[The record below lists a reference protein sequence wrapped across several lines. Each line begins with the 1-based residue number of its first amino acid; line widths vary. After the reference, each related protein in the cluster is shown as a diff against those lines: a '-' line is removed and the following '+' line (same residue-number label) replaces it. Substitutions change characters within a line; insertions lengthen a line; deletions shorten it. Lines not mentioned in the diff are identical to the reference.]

1 MAASTTFI
9 FDASP
14 LIASCQ
20 FAVGKRSV
28 ADIALSGAT
37 VQIPPAVYE
46 EVITRDGTRPDA
58 LKAARSG
65 CHPTLPCGIRPAF
78 TRDVEETQSMSM
90 VTIRVPE
97 ELEQVLVSVLN
108 RDPDKG
114 AEWLK
119 AGFEAR
125 LAELYQQ
132 WQSLRISTARF
143 AELMGVSPWELA
155 DLLHDRGLKGTN
167 LPG

>member
-1 MAASTTFI
+1 
-9 FDASP
+9 
-14 LIASCQ
+14 
-20 FAVGKRSV
+20 
-28 ADIALSGAT
+28 
-37 VQIPPAVYE
+37 
-46 EVITRDGTRPDA
+46 
-58 LKAARSG
+58 
-65 CHPTLPCGIRPAF
+65 
-78 TRDVEETQSMSM
+78 MSM
-90 VTIRVPE
+90 VTIRFPE
-97 ELEQVLVSVLN
+97 ELEQVLISVLH

-132 WQSLRISTARF
+132 WQLLYISTARF

-155 DLLHDRGLKGTN
+155 DLLGARGLKNTN

>member
-1 MAASTTFI
+1 
-9 FDASP
+9 
-14 LIASCQ
+14 
-20 FAVGKRSV
+20 
-28 ADIALSGAT
+28 
-37 VQIPPAVYE
+37 
-46 EVITRDGTRPDA
+46 
-58 LKAARSG
+58 
-65 CHPTLPCGIRPAF
+65 
-78 TRDVEETQSMSM
+78 MSM

-97 ELEQVLVSVLN
+97 ELEQVFVSVLN

-119 AGFEAR
+119 AGFEAC

>member
-1 MAASTTFI
+1 
-9 FDASP
+9 
-14 LIASCQ
+14 
-20 FAVGKRSV
+20 
-28 ADIALSGAT
+28 
-37 VQIPPAVYE
+37 
-46 EVITRDGTRPDA
+46 
-58 LKAARSG
+58 
-65 CHPTLPCGIRPAF
+65 
-78 TRDVEETQSMSM
+78 MSM

-97 ELEQVLVSVLN
+97 ELEQMLVSVLK

-125 LAELYQQ
+125 LAEIYQQ

-155 DLLHDRGLKGTN
+155 DLLYDRGLKDTN